1 MRRTLICTVAVL
13 SLGLGGLMVG
23 CEDTVSKHSETKTNS
38 DGTTVKREE
47 KVTRNADGST
57 SKTQTVDVDKP
68 DTNKDHDVKVKVDT
82 K

>member
-1 MRRTLICTVAVL
+1 MRRALFCTVTAL
-13 SLGLGGLMVG
+13 SFALVPLMVG

-68 DTNKDHDVKVKVDT
+68 DNRDHDVKVKVDT

>member
-1 MRRTLICTVAVL
+1 MRRAVLTTVAAL
-13 SLGLGGLMVG
+13 SFALVPMMIG

-47 KVTRNADGST
+47 KVTRNADGTT

-68 DTNKDHDVKVKVDT
+68 DTNHDVKVKVDT

>member
-1 MRRTLICTVAVL
+1 MRRTLLCTVAAL
-13 SLGLGGLMVG
+13 SIGLGGLMVG

-38 DGTTVKREE
+38 DGTTVKKEE
-47 KVTRNADGST
+47 KVTRNPDGTT

-68 DTNKDHDVKVKVDT
+68 DSNGNHDVKVKVDS

>member
-1 MRRTLICTVAVL
+1 MRRTLLCTVTVL

-38 DGTTVKREE
+38 DGTTVRKEE

-57 SKTQTVDVDKP
+57 SKSQTVDVDKP
-68 DTNKDHDVKVKVDT
+68 DSNANHDVKIKVDT